1 MAIDTVRD
9 VLGAVPGATPTST
22 YRDPATNRRVG
33 GAANSFHT
41 RGTPDNPRAVDLV
54 PAPGESMD
62 QLEARLRSSGLN
74 TTELL
79 NEGDHIHVAVDGQ
92 PREQGGGGGQQP
104 GYRVESSEDLAPGE
118 AQRLLASGEY
128 QIDPNDPTKIF
139 RVVGYDNA
147 PTPPTPLDSAYAER
161 QAARE
166 SLALDQ
172 EEAQIIQAAMVPQ
185 AVLDG
190 AGAVAGDV
198 AKGVGLE
205 MGGAVLSGV
214 KRGFNATMDLID
226 EAGDWIE
233 TYVPGTVM
241 WEGFDGDAS
250 TPMSIRLTT
259 QNDAERRMTEARGG
273 DQPNWLQRL
282 GMAQLRAPVSEAER
296 PESVTGRII
305 EGVSQFATGWV
316 GGGKLLQGWKTAG
329 NAGRIGKAMA
339 QGALADFTAFDGQ
352 EERLSNLLAEHAP
365 EALAPALNWL
375 AADPNDGEVEGRF
388 KNVIEGTILGGA
400 TDLIGVGIRRL
411 RAAREVR
418 SAARDAAKAE
428 GLQVD
433 PTIPLDEAAAR
444 GVEVQTAVREALGN
458 PEGPR
463 FTVRKFGAF
472 AEDADAPVITPF
484 QSKVAAADAPI
495 TAADV
500 RASTDNVFDIN
511 LARINTPEDVQAV
524 IVGMADR
531 MAKDVDLAR
540 RGTRSWDQTR
550 EAANGVDWV
559 ESMGARQP
567 GGAVNAETA
576 LAYRLALNSS
586 ATKLDELSSALLD
599 TTVKRSANEDLALQF
614 SLRRAAATHAAIQNE
629 FFGARAEAG
638 RALNAFKIPADA
650 PATYLRQIDSLLADA
665 GGQGTAKDLAR
676 YIREAKAKG
685 DVALNQMVRGGAM
698 ARSRDIIKLVYTNSL
713 LSGLGTPIVNAV
725 GTPIAM
731 LYHVAARALSPRLAG
746 AFGGTAETQIGEASA
761 LVAGYI
767 QATRDVFKLNPME
780 AARRIGADNAL
791 ELRSKGLFRGMA
803 PGIDDAGDA
812 MGLSLRSEREEA
824 GAMAGAARPLGAAA
838 WRVAEDTPLG
848 RFLDIMQ
855 MIVESPSNIT
865 GVTDDFWKVVSARG
879 ELHAQAL
886 RASAR
891 EGLQGEAARTRM
903 ADLIENPTDDMM
915 VGAEKA
921 MHELTF
927 TRSDGEAEK
936 LLQKLRRMADD
947 NIIGPVPLATFIL
960 PFLRTPMNLMSLA
973 ARSSPLAPFSARF
986 RASMRAGGAEAETA
1000 KAQAAIGTALWSVW
1014 MGMAMD
1020 GQITGSGPSNTEQR
1034 AAMMREDEYG
1044 NPMWQPYSVK
1054 QGGRWYSY
1062 ERLDP
1067 VGSNLSL
1074 IGDFAELLN
1083 NDDWDGA
1090 NLQEGTEIAAN
1101 AVLALGQA
1109 YFDKSMLQGA
1119 IEFTSAMTS
1128 NDVSTGERFLMGRA
1142 SALVPA
1148 SGAARMLRR
1157 GQDPY
1162 MRETHNA
1169 LDAMRNTVPLLSE
1182 GLPLQRDLWGR
1193 PRTYQTG
1200 LGTVYD
1206 AVMPVQTR
1214 AEGGSAIDLEILNNG
1229 VGVAMPAR
1237 SLSYAGETVSL
1248 KNRPDIYSEFLRLS
1262 GEPAFEHLNAV
1273 AEGRHPDSEFY
1284 YSLDDGPS
1292 GGKAQYI
1299 KDVMSAYRDEARATV
1314 SEMFASDLQVMAAD
1328 KVRRREEARS
1338 AE

>member
-92 PREQGGGGGQQP
+92 PREQGAPGQQP

-147 PTPPTPLDSAYAER
+147 PMPPTPLDSAYAER

-198 AKGVGLE
+198 AKGVLLE
-205 MGGAVLSGV
+205 GGGAVLSGV

-226 EAGDWIE
+226 ETGDWIE
-233 TYVPGTVM
+233 QYVPGTVM

-259 QNDAERRMTEARGG
+259 QNEAERRMTEARGG

-296 PESVTGRII
+296 PESVTGRLI
-305 EGVSQFATGWV
+305 EGVSQFATGWI

-388 KNVIEGTILGGA
+388 KNVIEGTILGGV
-400 TDLIGVGIRRL
+400 TDVIGVGIRRL

-433 PTIPLDEAAAR
+433 PTLAMDEAAAR
-444 GVEVQTAVREALGN
+444 GVEVQAAVREALGN

-484 QSKVAAADAPI
+484 QAKVDAADAAI
-495 TAADV
+495 SAADV

-511 LARINTPEDVQAV
+511 LARMNVPEDIQAT
-524 IVGMADR
+524 IVGMADLL
-531 MAKDVDLAR
+531 AKDVDLMR

-550 EAANGVDWV
+550 EAAPGVDWV
-559 ESMGARQP
+559 DSMGSRRVGQAM
-567 GGAVNAETA
+567 NAEEIT
-576 LAYRLALNSS
+576 AYRLALNSS

-599 TTVKRSANEDLALQF
+599 TTTKRSANEDLALQF
-614 SLRRAAATHAAIQNE
+614 ALRRAAATHSAIQNE

-698 ARSRDIIKLVYTNSL
+698 ARSRDIIKLFYTNSL

-731 LYHVAARALSPRLAG
+731 LYHVAARAVSPRLAG

-780 AARRIGADNAL
+780 AAQRIGADNAL

-824 GAMAGAARPLGAAA
+824 GAMAGAARPIGAAA

-855 MIVESPSNIT
+855 MIVEAPSNIT

-886 RASAR
+886 RMSAR
-891 EGLQGEAARTRM
+891 EGLQGEAARARM

-1000 KAQAAIGTALWSVW
+1000 KAQAAVGTALWSVW

-1062 ERLDP
+1062 ERMDP

-1090 NLQEGTEIAAN
+1090 NMQEGTEIAAN

-1148 SGAARMLRR
+1148 SGASRMLRR

-1169 LDAMRNTVPLLSE
+1169 LDALRNTVPLLSDD
-1182 GLPLQRDLWGR
+1182 LPLQRDLWGR

-1206 AVMPVQTR
+1206 AIMPVQTR

-1299 KDVMSAYRDEARATV
+1299 KDVMSAYRDEARAAV

>member
-1 MAIDTVRD
+1 V
-9 VLGAVPGATPTST
+9 
-22 YRDPATNRRVG
+22 
-33 GAANSFHT
+33 
-41 RGTPDNPRAVDLV
+41 
-54 PAPGESMD
+54 
-62 QLEARLRSSGLN
+62 
-74 TTELL
+74 
-79 NEGDHIHVAVDGQ
+79 
-92 PREQGGGGGQQP
+92 
-104 GYRVESSEDLAPGE
+104 
-118 AQRLLASGEY
+118 
-128 QIDPNDPTKIF
+128 
-139 RVVGYDNA
+139 
-147 PTPPTPLDSAYAER
+147 
-161 QAARE
+161 
-166 SLALDQ
+166 
-172 EEAQIIQAAMVPQ
+172 
-185 AVLDG
+185 
-190 AGAVAGDV
+190 
-198 AKGVGLE
+198 
-205 MGGAVLSGV
+205 
-214 KRGFNATMDLID
+214 
-226 EAGDWIE
+226 
-233 TYVPGTVM
+233 
-241 WEGFDGDAS
+241 
-250 TPMSIRLTT
+250 
-259 QNDAERRMTEARGG
+259 
-273 DQPNWLQRL
+273 
-282 GMAQLRAPVSEAER
+282 
-296 PESVTGRII
+296 
-305 EGVSQFATGWV
+305 
-316 GGGKLLQGWKTAG
+316 
-329 NAGRIGKAMA
+329 
-339 QGALADFTAFDGQ
+339 
-352 EERLSNLLAEHAP
+352 LAE
-365 EALAPALNWL
+365 
-375 AADPNDGEVEGRF
+375 
-388 KNVIEGTILGGA
+388 
-400 TDLIGVGIRRL
+400 
-411 RAAREVR
+411 
-418 SAARDAAKAE
+418 
-428 GLQVD
+428 
-433 PTIPLDEAAAR
+433 
-444 GVEVQTAVREALGN
+444 
-458 PEGPR
+458 
-463 FTVRKFGAF
+463 
-472 AEDADAPVITPF
+472 ADAPVITPF
-484 QSKVAAADAPI
+484 QAKVDAADAPI
-495 TAADV
+495 TAAAV

-511 LARINTPEDVQAV
+511 LARMNVPEDIQAT
-524 IVGMADR
+524 IVGMADKMR
-531 MAKDVDLAR
+531 DNVDLAR
-540 RGTRSWDQTR
+540 RGRISQEATR

-559 ESMGARQP
+559 DSMGARRTGQ
-567 GGAVNAETA
+567 AMNAEEIV
-576 LAYRLALNSS
+576 AYRLALNSS

-599 TTVKRSANEDLALQF
+599 TTTKRSANEDLALQF
-614 SLRRAAATHAAIQNE
+614 ALRRAAATHSAIQNE

-676 YIREAKAKG
+676 YIREAKANG
-685 DVALNQMVRGGAM
+685 DVALNQMVRGGWM

-731 LYHVAARALSPRLAG
+731 LYHVAARAVSPRLAG

-855 MIVESPSNIT
+855 MIVEAPSNIT

-886 RASAR
+886 RMSAR
-891 EGLQGEAARTRM
+891 EGLQGEAARARM

-973 ARSSPLAPFSARF
+973 ARSSPLAHFSARF

-1000 KAQAAIGTALWSVW
+1000 KAQAAVGTAFWSVW

-1062 ERLDP
+1062 ERMDP

-1090 NLQEGTEIAAN
+1090 NMQEGTEIAAN

-1128 NDVSTGERFLMGRA
+1128 NDVSKGERFLMGRA

-1148 SGAARMLRR
+1148 SGASRMLRR

-1169 LDAMRNTVPLLSE
+1169 LDALRNTVPLLSDD
-1182 GLPLQRDLWGR
+1182 LPLQRDLWGR

-1299 KDVMSAYRDEARATV
+1299 KDVMSAYRDEARAAV

>member
-9 VLGAVPGATPTST
+9 VLSAVPGATPTST
-22 YRDPATNRRVG
+22 FRDPATNRRVG

-54 PAPGESMD
+54 PAEGESME

-74 TTELL
+74 TVELL

-92 PREQGGGGGQQP
+92 PREQGAPGQQP
-104 GYRVESSEDLAPGE
+104 GYLVTDSQDLAPGE

-128 QIDPNDPTKIF
+128 QVDPNDPTKIF
-139 RVVGYDNA
+139 RVVGTTDA
-147 PTPPTPLDSAYAER
+147 PILPAPLDNAYAER

-166 SLALDQ
+166 SQALDQ

-205 MGGAVLSGV
+205 MGGAALSGV

-226 EAGDWIE
+226 ETGDWIE
-233 TYVPGTVM
+233 QYVPGTVM

-259 QNDAERRMTEARGG
+259 QNEAERRMTEARGG

-296 PESVTGRII
+296 PESVTGRLI

-329 NAGRIGKAMA
+329 NAARIGKSMA

-375 AADPNDGEVEGRF
+375 AADPEDGEVEGRF
-388 KNVIEGTILGGA
+388 KNVIEGGVLGGVV
-400 TDLIGVGIRRL
+400 DVLSVGIRRL
-411 RAAREVR
+411 KAAREVR
-418 SAARDAAKAE
+418 SAARDAARAE

-433 PTIPLDEAAAR
+433 PTLAMDEAAAR
-444 GVEVQTAVREALGN
+444 GVEVQAAVREALGN

-463 FTVRKFGAF
+463 FRVKVE
-472 AEDADAPVITPF
+472 AEAPVVTPF
-484 QSKVAAADAPI
+484 QAKVDAADAPI
-495 TAADV
+495 TAAAV

-531 MAKDVDLAR
+531 MRDNVDLAR
-540 RGTRSWDQTR
+540 RGRISQEATR

-559 ESMGARQP
+559 DSMGSRRVGQAM
-567 GGAVNAETA
+567 NAEEIV
-576 LAYRLALNSS
+576 AYRLALNSS

-599 TTVKRSANEDLALQF
+599 TTIKRSANEDLALQF
-614 SLRRAAATHAAIQNE
+614 ALRRAAATHSAIQNE

-676 YIREAKAKG
+676 YIRQAKANG
-685 DVALNQMVRGGAM
+685 DVALNQMVRGGWM

-713 LSGLGTPIVNAV
+713 LSGLGTPIINAV

-731 LYHVAARALSPRLAG
+731 LYHVAARAVSPRLAG
-746 AFGGTAETQIGEASA
+746 AFGGTPDTQIGEASA

-812 MGLSLRSEREEA
+812 MGLSLRSGREEA

-838 WRVAEDTPLG
+838 WRVAEDSPLG
-848 RFLDIMQ
+848 RTLDIIQ

-879 ELHAQAL
+879 EMHAQAL
-886 RASAR
+886 RISAR
-891 EGLQGEAARTRM
+891 EGLQGESARARM

-927 TRSDGEAEK
+927 TRSDGQAEK

-947 NIIGPVPLATFIL
+947 NAGPVPLATYIL

-973 ARSSPLAPFSARF
+973 ARSSPLAIFSARF
-986 RASMRAGGAEAETA
+986 RASIRAGGAEAETA
-1000 KAQAAIGTALWSVW
+1000 KAQAAVGTALWSVW

-1020 GQITGSGPSNTEQR
+1020 GQITGSGPSNPEQR
-1034 AAMMREDEYG
+1034 MTMMREDEYG

-1054 QGGRWYSY
+1054 FNGRWYSY
-1062 ERLDP
+1062 ERMDP

-1090 NLQEGTEIAAN
+1090 NMQEGTEIAAN

-1119 IEFTSAMTS
+1119 IEFTSAISS
-1128 NDVSTGERFLMGRA
+1128 NNVSQGERFLMGRA

-1148 SGAARMLRR
+1148 SGAMRMLRR

-1169 LDAMRNTVPLLSE
+1169 ITAMRNTIPLLSE
-1182 GLPLQRDLWGR
+1182 GLPPQRDLWGKE
-1193 PRTYQTG
+1193 RTYQTG

-1229 VGVAMPAR
+1229 VSVRMPAR
-1237 SLSYAGETVSL
+1237 SISFMDETVSL

-1262 GEPAFEHLNAV
+1262 GQPAFEHLNAV

-1292 GGKAQYI
+1292 GGKAEYI
-1299 KDVMSAYRDEARATV
+1299 RNVMSAYRDEARAAVT
-1314 SEMFASDLQVMAAD
+1314 EMFASDLQAMAAD
-1328 KVRRREEARS
+1328 KVRRREEART